1 MEIRPAIKER
11 LRKPA
16 YVLGGLVLLLWVL
29 EILDVLLFDQALNR
43 FGVQPRTLTGLQ
55 GIMFMPLLH
64 SGLGHLMANTLPLV
78 VLGGIVLLR
87 RRSDFVLVTVVTML
101 VTGVGLWLVG
111 RTNAVYIGASGLV
124 FGYFGFLLV
133 RAYFDRSWRSLVIAV
148 MVFLLYGGLLW
159 ALILPGNSQPGVSW
173 GAHFLGFIG
182 GVTAA
187 WLIVRRDRVGA
198 PASTPEAINLDDQI
212 RIL

>member
-1 MEIRPAIKER
+1 MEISPAIKER
-11 LRKPA
+11 LKKPA
-16 YVLGGLVLLLWVL
+16 YVLGGMVLLLWVL

-43 FGVQPRTLTGLQ
+43 FGVQPRTLIGLQ
-55 GIMFMPLLH
+55 GILFMPLLH
-64 SGLGHLMANTLPLV
+64 NGLGHLMANTLPLI

-87 RRSDFVLVTVVTML
+87 RRSDFVFVTVVTML
-101 VTGVGLWLVG
+101 VTGIGLWLLG
-111 RTNAVYIGASGLV
+111 RSHAVYIGASGLV

-133 RAYFDRSWRSLVIAV
+133 RAYFDRSWRSLVIAI

-187 WLIVRRDRVGA
+187 WLIVRRDRITTSA
-198 PASTPEAINLDDQI
+198 PNSTSVDLEEQI